1 MNTDASCN
9 GPCIGAET
17 ASHQPP
23 EGGRGLRRNMGL
35 LDRTLR
41 FVVGAA
47 LIPVGLVALSGWQ
60 GNLIGVLVAAFALIP
75 LVTSLTGFCP
85 AYVPFGISTIGG
97 AQRTGVRDPEAT
109 ITAGA

>member
-9 GPCIGAET
+9 GPCLRGEIV
-17 ASHQPP
+17 SQQPG
-23 EGGRGLRRNMGL
+23 EGRRMFRRNMGV

-75 LVTSLTGFCP
+75 LATSLTGFCP